1 MVPDDE
7 DYWFAP
13 KRYGYGGGLPIAWQ
27 GWALIGGYAIVLLL
41 AAALIFYSVVGYVMI
56 VAALTIALLVIAAR
70 KTRGGFR
77 WRWGGKK

>member
-1 MVPDDE
+1 MAHSDE

-27 GWALIGGYAIVLLL
+27 GWALIVGYAIVLLL
-41 AAALIFYSVVGYVMI
+41 ATPLVRYTVVGYVLF
-56 VAALTIALLVIAAR
+56 VTALTFALLVIAAR

-77 WRWGGKK
+77 WRWGGKG